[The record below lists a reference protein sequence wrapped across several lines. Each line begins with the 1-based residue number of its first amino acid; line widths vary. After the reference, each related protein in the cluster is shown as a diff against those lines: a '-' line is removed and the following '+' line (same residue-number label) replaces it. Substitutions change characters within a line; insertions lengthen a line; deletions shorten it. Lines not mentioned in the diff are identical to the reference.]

1 MKPSIMMNID
11 SSIVVDEDDLK
22 FQHFVVDVEL
32 DVIIIYQSIVAVVV
46 VPKDNVVIESY
57 LPMKMIVML
66 MTMTMI
72 FDDFSY

>member
-57 LPMKMIVML
+57 LPMKMIVMM

>member
-1 MKPSIMMNID
+1 MNID

-46 VPKDNVVIESY
+46 VPKDNVSQVVCKKKIKVFFYEFNV
-57 LPMKMIVML
+57 K
-66 MTMTMI
+66 TQR
-72 FDDFSY
+72 

>member
-57 LPMKMIVML
+57 LPMKMIVM
-66 MTMTMI
+66 MMTMI